1 MPSTR
6 FFLQPGKRNYLVLPG
21 DNVKRKIMLP
31 IWLRKILMIFTIL
44 GPGLITASA
53 DNDAP
58 GIATYSVAGSKYGYS
73 FLWLIVV
80 ITIGEVIVQEMAAR
94 MGAVT
99 GKGTADLIRERYGVK
114 ITTFAMLALFV
125 ANLGTTFAQF
135 AGVAAAGELFGVSK
149 YISVPIA
156 GLLMSLL
163 ILKAKY
169 KHVEKALL
177 ILTFAS
183 LSYVFAVFYIKP
195 DWAAVGQAI
204 IRPNLQFDGDYILS
218 ILAVIGT
225 TITPWGIFYLQA
237 SIADKGVEM
246 HEYGNTRIDVSFGAA
261 WGNVI
266 SAFIIIVTAATL
278 FTSGIVVSDAKDAA
292 LALEP
297 LAGNW
302 AGVLFAVGLLGAS
315 LLAVSVLPLS
325 TTYAICEAF
334 GFERGLNRNPKEAPV
349 FYGGFAFIMLISM
362 MIVLIPGIPLF
373 PIMILSQAMNAIL
386 LPVLL
391 ILILRLA
398 NDKAI
403 MGKYRNSKGVNV
415 LAYVMTALIM
425 VVTVVLLLE
434 PFLTV

>member
-1 MPSTR
+1 M
-6 FFLQPGKRNYLVLPG
+6 KKKV
-21 DNVKRKIMLP
+21 MLP
-31 IWLRKILMIFTIL
+31 IWLTKILMIFTIL

-73 FLWLIVV
+73 FIWLILV
-80 ITIGEVIVQEMAAR
+80 ITIGEVVIQEMAAR

-99 GKGTADLIRERYGVK
+99 GKGAADLIRERYGVR
-114 ITTFAMLALFV
+114 ITTFAMLALFI
-125 ANLGTTFAQF
+125 ANLGTTVAEF
-135 AGVAAAGELFGVSK
+135 AGVAAAGELFGISK

-156 GLLMSLL
+156 CLIMSLL
-163 ILKAKY
+163 VLRARY
-169 KHVEKALL
+169 KNVEKVLL
-177 ILTFAS
+177 VLTFAS
-183 LSYVFAVFYIKP
+183 LSYVFAVFFVKP

-204 IRPNLQFDGDYILS
+204 IKPTLQLDRDYIFS

-246 HEYGNTRIDVSFGAA
+246 REYANTRIDVSFGAA
-261 WGNVI
+261 WGNII

-278 FTSGIVVSDAKDAA
+278 FSAGIVVEDAKDAA

-302 AGVLFAVGLLGAS
+302 AGFLFAVGLLGAS

-334 GFERGLNRNPKEAPV
+334 GFERGLNRNPKDAPV

-362 MIVLIPGIPLF
+362 LIVLIPGIPLF

-386 LPVLL
+386 LPALL
-391 ILILRLA
+391 ILILKLA
-398 NDKAI
+398 NDAVL
-403 MGKYRNSKGVNV
+403 MGKYRNSKLSNI
-415 LAYVMTALIM
+415 LAYGITALIM
-425 VVTVVLLLE
+425 VTTVVLLLE
-434 PFLTV
+434 PFLKA

>member
-1 MPSTR
+1 M
-6 FFLQPGKRNYLVLPG
+6 KKKV
-21 DNVKRKIMLP
+21 MLP
-31 IWLRKILMIFTIL
+31 IWLRKLMIIFTIL

-58 GIATYSVAGSKYGYS
+58 GIATYSVAGSRYGYS

-80 ITIGEVIVQEMAAR
+80 ITIGEVVVQEMAAR

-125 ANLGTTFAQF
+125 ANLGTTVAQF
-135 AGVAAAGELFGVSK
+135 AGVAAAGELFGISK

-156 GLLMSLL
+156 GLIISLL
-163 ILKAKY
+163 ILRAKY
-169 KHVEKALL
+169 KYVERVLL
-177 ILTFAS
+177 VLTFAS
-183 LSYVFAVFYIKP
+183 LSYVITVFFVKP
-195 DWAAVGQAI
+195 DWVAVGQAI
-204 IRPNLQFDGDYILS
+204 IRPALQMDRDYIFS

-246 HEYGNTRIDVSFGAA
+246 DEYGKTKIDVSFGAA

-278 FTSGIVVSDAKDAA
+278 FQVGMIVEDAKDAA
-292 LALEP
+292 MALEP

-302 AGVLFAVGLLGAS
+302 AGFLFAIGLLGAS

-325 TTYAICEAF
+325 TTYAVCEAF
-334 GFERGLNRNPKEAPV
+334 GFERGLNREPKEAPV

-362 MIVLIPGIPLF
+362 IIVLIPQIPLF
-373 PIMILSQAMNAIL
+373 PMMILSQVMNAIL

-391 ILILRLA
+391 ILILKLA
-398 NDKAI
+398 NDTTI
-403 MGKYRNSKGVNV
+403 MGKYRNSKVVNI
-415 LAYVMTALIM
+415 LAYGITAMIM
-425 VVTVVLLLE
+425 VVTIFLLFE
-434 PFLTV
+434 PLLKI